1 MSIVSFVL
9 FGLVAGLVA
18 RMVTPGRHAIGC
30 LATVAVGMVG
40 ALLGGLIGDV
50 ALGHKVRFSWHLGPF
65 LLAVAGAGGTLTGQR
80 LSVGVVGGRDP
91 TDRVAARVVRVG
103 SGGRRRARRR

>member
-1 MSIVSFVL
+1 VGIVSFVL

-18 RMVTPGRHAIGC
+18 RVVTPGRHAIGC

-50 ALGHKVRFSWHLGPF
+50 ALGHKVRAGWHFDSF
-65 LLAVAGAGGTLTGQR
+65 LLAVAG
-80 LSVGVVGGRDP
+80 SVVLLL
-91 TDRVAARVVRVG
+91 ALEAIA
-103 SGGRRRARRR
+103 GRRRGFRRSW